1 MKNLYIL
8 ILFFS
13 ILSCNDLIELT
24 PISEIS
30 ADNFWKT
37 EGDAVAG
44 LNGMYHK
51 LRTPAS
57 SSFFMWGEG
66 RSDVMGPSYL
76 GAVANFD
83 VLYYNTLNTINSA
96 YTYNGGDITW
106 LNLYGIIHHANLI
119 IKYVPEIKDMNI
131 DEQNDIIAQAYTMRA
146 YIYFLMVKI
155 WGDIAIISEPVEAIS
170 ADVLQV
176 ERNPKE
182 EVFTFIK
189 SDIENALNLF
199 SNNNLSDKRNKWS
212 KPAANMLKAD
222 VYLWTAKRLNG
233 GDSDLNIALT
243 SLNEAEQTNSNL
255 TLLNDFH
262 SVFSYNNKGNDEIIM
277 SVNFSE
283 LEVPAST
290 AWRETRFMY
299 IHPAIPANISQAT
312 RDAIGSP
319 SANGGYWGPRPE
331 ICDMFSRDDQ
341 RRNAS
346 FYQIFTQESNGDS
359 TFYASLV
366 YKFRGIERSG
376 LRQWLDDNVLYRYA
390 DILLLR
396 AEVKNALGMDPS
408 SDINEIRKRA
418 YQGDYNN
425 HIFQNGNRIEN
436 DEAILQERLL
446 EFIFE
451 GKRWWDLIRFGKAFE
466 KVPSLQG
473 REKDEYLL
481 LFPIPEVTLSLET
494 KMEQNPGY
502 EGQDQTTN

>member
-1 MKNLYIL
+1 MKNLYLL
-8 ILFFS
+8 ILFFCT
-13 ILSCNDLIELT
+13 LSCNDIIELI

-37 EGDAVAG
+37 EGDAIAG

-76 GAVANFD
+76 GAVADFD

-96 YTYNGGDITW
+96 ATYNGGDITW
-106 LNLYGIIHHANLI
+106 KNLYGIIHHANLI
-119 IKYVPEIKDMNI
+119 IKYVPEIKDINKNV
-131 DEQNDIIAQAYTMRA
+131 QNDILAQAYTMRA
-146 YIYFLMVKI
+146 YIYFLMVKV

-170 ADVLQV
+170 ADALQV
-176 ERNPKE
+176 ERNSKE

-199 SNNNLSDKRNKWS
+199 PNNNLSNHRNKWS
-212 KPAANMLKAD
+212 KPAANVLKAD

-255 TLLNDFH
+255 TLLNDFS
-262 SVFSYNNKGNDEIIM
+262 SVFSYSNKGNDEIIM
-277 SVNFSE
+277 SVHFSE
-283 LEVPAST
+283 LEVPA
-290 AWRETRFMY
+290 AVNWRETRFMY
-299 IHPAIPANISQAT
+299 IHPAIPPNISQT
-312 RDAIGSP
+312 TKDAIGAP
-319 SANGGYWGPRPE
+319 SMNGGYWTIRPE
-331 ICDMFSRDDQ
+331 ICDLFNRDDQ

-346 FYQIFTQESNGDS
+346 FYQIFTQKLNSDS
-359 TFYASLV
+359 TFYATLA
-366 YKFRGIERSG
+366 YKFKGIVKGGYRS
-376 LRQWLDDNVLYRYA
+376 WVDDVVLYRYA

-396 AEVKNALGMDPS
+396 AEVKNALMMDPS
-408 SDINEIRKRA
+408 NEINEIRKRA
-418 YQGDYNN
+418 YQNDFDK
-425 HIFQNGNRIEN
+425 HIFQSTNFLKNN
-436 DEAILQERLL
+436 EAILQERLF
-446 EFIFE
+446 EFILE

-481 LFPIPEVTLSLET
+481 LFPIPEVTLSLEN
-494 KMEQNPGY
+494 KMKQNPGY
-502 EGQDQTTN
+502 GSDYEN